1 MDNIMNDTRKLPAW
15 GLITVKVQH
24 GGLPS
29 PRLSHSLCQ
38 NIHTQFNCI
47 IISKVLFKLEKG
59 IH

>member
-1 MDNIMNDTRKLPAW
+1 MNDTSKLPAQE
-15 GLITVKVQH
+15 LITVKVEH
-24 GGLPS
+24 GWLPGPQPS
-29 PRLSHSLCQ
+29 RSLCQ

>member
-1 MDNIMNDTRKLPAW
+1 MDNIMNDTSKLPAQE
-15 GLITVKVQH
+15 LITVKVER
-24 GGLPS
+24 GWLPDPQPS
-29 PRLSHSLCQ
+29 RSLCQ

>member
-1 MDNIMNDTRKLPAW
+1 MNDTSKLPAQE
-15 GLITVKVQH
+15 LITVKVQH
-24 GGLPS
+24 GCLPG
-29 PRLSHSLCQ
+29 PQLSHSLCQ

>member
-1 MDNIMNDTRKLPAW
+1 MNDTSKLPARE
-15 GLITVKVQH
+15 LITVKVRR
-24 GGLPS
+24 GWLPG
-29 PRLSHSLCQ
+29 PQLSHSLCQ